1 MATRIR
7 NSNSA
12 IKFYLNGRRARDL
25 HGLTD
30 LAGGLLDAYDT
41 SVVRAATGLVR
52 RAEPAAKR
60 NIRAVYNVRAGA
72 LAGKFRIDEGAKGR
86 RGDRDD
92 LISIWA
98 STRDLP
104 LMEFGGRWRGPARR
118 RNGRIAPGAS
128 AEILRGK
135 RKTYDSAFVATIAGR
150 RAIRVRSY
158 DSSRGRR
165 HGRGPV
171 RMLRGPSPFG
181 MLSGIDYEPARQV
194 RDATLSD
201 LTTFY
206 FAELKR
212 QFRLNRSA

>member
-7 NSNSA
+7 NRNSA

-72 LAGKFRIDEGAKGR
+72 LAGKFRIDEAAKGR
-86 RGDRDD
+86 RGHRDD

-118 RNGRIAPGAS
+118 RNGRVAPGAS
-128 AEILRGK
+128 AEIVRGK

-201 LTTFY
+201 LVTFY

>member
-1 MATRIR
+1 MATRISNR
-7 NSNSA
+7 NSA

-30 LAGGLLDAYDT
+30 LAGGLLDAYDV
-41 SVVRAATGLVR
+41 SVVRASTGLVR

-118 RNGRIAPGAS
+118 KAGALAPGAT
-128 AEILRGK
+128 AEIVRGK
-135 RKTYDSAFVATIAGR
+135 RKVYDSAFVATIQGR
-150 RAIRVRSY
+150 RAIRVRSF
-158 DSSRGRR
+158 DSGRGKR

-181 MLSGIDYEPARQV
+181 MLSGVDYEPARQV